1 MAEVTPQSS
10 LIPGRSGVD
19 AATVNAVQR
28 NSMAL
33 GVVAGQ
39 IANITTQMNAMNM
52 SLQNVHQT
60 IAQNT
65 LLEQQREFQK
75 QKLERELAEQRL
87 REGKEGVIETKM
99 QRALMA
105 PVNRIAGKTQN
116 VLNRLQNFLGWILGG
131 WLGKQAIDWMN
142 GQATKNQ
149 DMMNQVKTN
158 LKNNLFGILGLFA
171 VATLGIGM
179 ITSMM
184 AKLSWKIG
192 ALVIGGLIVNPLRK
206 LLKFMTSAAA
216 RAFGIKGVAPAAAG
230 TVSGLSKSNIPRGL
244 AASGGRVATKA
255 PWWQRFLGKAA
266 GPLTAGLEF
275 GSSVQE
281 GRSVTES
288 VLRGGSAWAGMAG
301 GAKLGAGIGTLFGP
315 GIGTLIG
322 GGLGGLAGAL
332 LGPEAMSGLYGMF
345 GGKPGAENQQQQVQ
359 QQVQPQDS
367 SIPNFM
373 QWHPSVT
380 GETQQQVQPQVQPQP
395 KEEGDRGFLGW
406 KSSLDWMTGGLTDF
420 DNKGSEGNLFNP
432 ISGGKDGKWGPEAVQ
447 EQPINIIQTPPI
459 PVSYNSGGTKS
470 SPATVTPRIGT
481 SDTDNLYSLAARA
494 NYNVVAVV

>member
-131 WLGKQAIDWMN
+131 WLGKQATDWMN

-184 AKLSWKIG
+184 AKL
-192 ALVIGGLIVNPLRK
+192 
-206 LLKFMTSAAA
+206 KFS
-216 RAFGIKGVAPAAAG
+216 
-230 TVSGLSKSNIPRGL
+230 
-244 AASGGRVATKA
+244 
-255 PWWQRFLGKAA
+255 Q
-266 GPLTAGLEF
+266 
-275 GSSVQE
+275 
-281 GRSVTES
+281 
-288 VLRGGSAWAGMAG
+288 
-301 GAKLGAGIGTLFGP
+301 
-315 GIGTLIG
+315 
-322 GGLGGLAGAL
+322 
-332 LGPEAMSGLYGMF
+332 
-345 GGKPGAENQQQQVQ
+345 
-359 QQVQPQDS
+359 
-367 SIPNFM
+367 
-373 QWHPSVT
+373 
-380 GETQQQVQPQVQPQP
+380 
-395 KEEGDRGFLGW
+395 
-406 KSSLDWMTGGLTDF
+406 LD
-420 DNKGSEGNLFNP
+420 
-432 ISGGKDGKWGPEAVQ
+432 
-447 EQPINIIQTPPI
+447 
-459 PVSYNSGGTKS
+459 
-470 SPATVTPRIGT
+470 
-481 SDTDNLYSLAARA
+481 
-494 NYNVVAVV
+494 